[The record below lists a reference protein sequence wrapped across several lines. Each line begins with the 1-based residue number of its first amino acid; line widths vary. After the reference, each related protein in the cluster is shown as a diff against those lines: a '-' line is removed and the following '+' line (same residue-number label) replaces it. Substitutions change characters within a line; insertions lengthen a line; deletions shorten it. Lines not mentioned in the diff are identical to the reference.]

1 LGRRRAV
8 PTVARVQ
15 GAREGAGRV
24 VADDDPRLDST
35 LLERL
40 GLQLRV
46 LVDGPPEGPGER
58 HDDADLHPVGVYE
71 RATKARALR
80 AGRALAVS
88 VSHGRRLLL
97 GLFLLE
103 PADQLRDVGDLLL
116 EILLMLLERAQKLLR
131 LREAAAGAAA
141 AAVAMVVPAA
151 MHVTSSPRRDVP
163 GTARSRPA
171 SGAARPPTSGARPG
185 RRR

>member
-1 LGRRRAV
+1 LENATDPERRGGAEDDVRQRAVRRHDHRPADRNDLGRRRAV
-8 PTVARVQ
+8 PAVARVQ

-88 VSHGRRLLL
+88 V
-97 GLFLLE
+97 
-103 PADQLRDVGDLLL
+103 
-116 EILLMLLERAQKLLR
+116 
-131 LREAAAGAAA
+131 
-141 AAVAMVVPAA
+141 
-151 MHVTSSPRRDVP
+151 
-163 GTARSRPA
+163 
-171 SGAARPPTSGARPG
+171 
-185 RRR
+185 